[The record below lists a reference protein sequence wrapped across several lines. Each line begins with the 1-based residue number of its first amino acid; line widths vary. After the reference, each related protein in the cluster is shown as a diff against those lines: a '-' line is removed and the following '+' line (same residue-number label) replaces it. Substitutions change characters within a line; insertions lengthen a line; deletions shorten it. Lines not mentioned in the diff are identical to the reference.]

1 MKICVCFKIVP
12 DLDQVLESDW
22 RDISQGLD
30 TSYVKK
36 MINCFDETALE
47 MALRLKET
55 AADTGAACTAVTV
68 GGGLASLMKGLY
80 AVGYDRVVNIPLE
93 RREFCPETVA
103 ALLAGG
109 GWWTLG
115 RRAARLARQAYIEQL
130 TPGVRGAVL
139 TLSSG
144 ENVALEAGGRRMLV
158 EQDGTRL
165 EIAGEELAYHK
176 VEAEQEIPMTN
187 TVTVPRGKEFSLRL
201 SDGTQVWLN
210 SESSLVFPVRFGDG
224 PREVTVTGEA
234 YFDVAHDAS
243 RRFVVH
249 ADTVSVSVYGTAFNI
264 SSYADEGAIETT
276 LVRGS
281 VEVRSGH
288 RRAMLQPGQQ
298 ARVGREGAIFDVRQV
313 AAEDYAAWTRGL
325 FTFNDETIASICRKL
340 SRWYGVEIV
349 PRGVDA
355 DKVRYTGV
363 VKRYETF
370 AEMARL
376 LARTDQIR
384 ADVEEG
390 KIVLCIDRDDD

>member
-1 MKICVCFKIVP
+1 MEDTLIMDAVINKYFAGETS
-12 DLDQVLESDW
+12 DREEQFLMAWLEESEEH
-22 RDISQGLD
+22 RK
-30 TSYVKK
+30 Y
-36 MINCFDETALE
+36 FFE
-47 MALRLKET
+47 LKSIWNARNVFAES
-55 AADTGAACTAVTV
+55 AD
-68 GGGLASLMKGLY
+68 
-80 AVGYDRVVNIPLE
+80 
-93 RREFCPETVA
+93 
-103 ALLAGG
+103 
-109 GWWTLG
+109 LG
-115 RRAARLARQAYIEQL
+115 RFAAFMRSTDARIAK
-130 TPGVRGAVL
+130 
-139 TLSSG
+139 
-144 ENVALEAGGRRMLV
+144 
-158 EQDGTRL
+158 
-165 EIAGEELAYHK
+165 IAGEERARRRRGLLRWSMSAAAAVLLVVCAGFAWHFLAGPDIYR
-176 VEAEQEIPMTN
+176 VYENNTE
-187 TVTVPRGKEFSLRL
+187 TVTTVTLD
-201 SDGTQVWLN
+201 DGTQVWLN
-210 SESSLVFPVRFGDG
+210 SESSLVNPVRFGDG

>member
-1 MKICVCFKIVP
+1 MSFENQIKEILKARLEGTATEEELAILREW
-12 DLDQVLESDW
+12 LDRSPQNRELAELLEESAENLPLLG
-22 RDISQGLD
+22 RI
-30 TSYVKK
+30 Y
-36 MINCFDETALE
+36 
-47 MALRLKET
+47 
-55 AADTGAACTAVTV
+55 
-68 GGGLASLMKGLY
+68 
-80 AVGYDRVVNIPLE
+80 GYDEQRVWGNIRKAARK
-93 RREFCPETVA
+93 RRMRMLAATARKYAAVAAVA

-115 RRAARLARQAYIEQL
+115 RRAERLARQAYI
-130 TPGVRGAVL
+130 
-139 TLSSG
+139 
-144 ENVALEAGGRRMLV
+144 
-158 EQDGTRL
+158 

-370 AEMARL
+370 AAPMSRRGRSCSAS
-376 LARTDQIR
+376 T
-384 ADVEEG
+384 VTT
-390 KIVLCIDRDDD
+390 IDAG